1 LKKKRNIANIER
13 FKLGKSKTDSMLETK
28 IFMEN
33 KPKLKNPICLVGL
46 PGIGNIGRIAIGYMV
61 HMLKAKKFAELY
73 SPYFFPFV
81 MVHNNL
87 IHTLKNEFYFVKGK
101 DHDLILLIGDCQTY
115 DPKGHYEVAG
125 KILEFVKGLGCKFI
139 ITVGGFGT
147 GKVSEK
153 LNVYGA
159 ATEQETIK
167 EYKNYGINFDISG
180 QIGTIVGAS
189 GLLVG
194 LSKIY
199 GIKGLVLLGET
210 TGFPIMT
217 DPTAAESVLNVL
229 EKVLKIKI
237 DLTKLDE
244 KVKAMHEFIKKL
256 EDIQK
261 QAIDQMQKEKK
272 PEELKYIG

>member
-1 LKKKRNIANIER
+1 
-13 FKLGKSKTDSMLETK
+13 MMETK
-28 IFMEN
+28 IYSEE

-46 PGIGNIGRIAIGYMV
+46 PGIGNIGRIAVGYMV

-81 MVHNNL
+81 MIHNNTV
-87 IHTLKNEFYFVKGK
+87 HTLKNEFYYVKGK
-101 DHDLILLIGDCQTY
+101 EHDLILLIGDCQTY
-115 DPKGHYEVAG
+115 DPKGHYEVVGA
-125 KILEFVKGLGCKFI
+125 ILEFLKEYGCKFV

-153 LNVYGA
+153 PNVYGSV
-159 ATEQETIK
+159 TEQELMK
-167 EYKNYGINFDISG
+167 DYKDYGINFNISG

-194 LSKIY
+194 LSKLY
-199 GIKGLVLLGET
+199 GMKGLVLLGET
-210 TGFPIMT
+210 TGFPIVT
-217 DPTAAESVLNVL
+217 DPTAAEAVLDIL
-229 EKVLKIKI
+229 QKILKIKI
-237 DLTKLDE
+237 DMSKLDE

-256 EDIQK
+256 EDIQR
-261 QAIDQMQKEKK
+261 QAVEQMQKEKK